1 MSESGRSLT
10 VPVAIQANPYKI
22 QIGSGILSTA
32 GAHSAKVVKPCSCA
46 VISDE
51 IVAPLHAEQ
60 LLSSLREAGFTP
72 HLITIPSGESSKSM
86 AQASQLC
93 DHLIGYGL
101 DRKSALFALGG
112 GVVGDLAGFVASI
125 HFRGIPVIQVPTT
138 VVAQVDS
145 SIGGKT
151 GVNSPLGKNLIGS
164 FHQPSLVLA
173 DTETLSTLPDRIF
186 QEGLAEVIKHAVIA
200 DAAMLDLLPPSRNAD
215 LSDLIA
221 RNASIKATIVAQDE
235 FETSGTRA
243 LLNFGHTIGHAV
255 ESVAGYGTLSHGEA
269 VAIGMIAALDLSVR
283 LAGLPLDQAHRVQQ
297 TIKDCGLPSSIPANL
312 STESLLA
319 VLGRDKKFDQ
329 GACRFVLTKQL
340 GTAFVSN
347 EVTLD
352 DVTGAIERLRGKGRS

>member
-1 MSESGRSLT
+1 MT
-10 VPVAIQANPYKI
+10 ADIIQVPVALQATPYKI
-22 QIGSGILSTA
+22 LIGQGILSKA
-32 GAHSAKVVKPCSCA
+32 GKYSVAVLKPCRCA

-51 IVAPLHAEQ
+51 IVAPLHAER
-60 LLSSLREAGFTP
+60 LLTSLREAGFTP
-72 HLITIPSGESSKSM
+72 HLLIIPAGEASKSM
-86 AQASQLC
+86 AQASALC
-93 DHLIGYGL
+93 DSLIELGL

-125 HFRGIPVIQVPTT
+125 HFRGIPVIQLPTT

-173 DTETLSTLPDRIF
+173 DTATLATLPEEVF

-200 DAAMLDLLPPSRNAD
+200 DAAMLDLLPPNRETD
-215 LSDLIA
+215 LSELIA
-221 RNASIKATIVAQDE
+221 RNATIKAGIVTQDE
-235 FETSGTRA
+235 FETKGTRA

-255 ESVAGYGTLSHGEA
+255 ESVAGYGAYSHGEA

-283 LAGLPLDQAHRVQQ
+283 LAGLPLEQAKRVQSV
-297 TIKDCGLPSSIPANL
+297 IEACDLPVSIPPSL
-312 STESLLA
+312 STDTLLA
-319 VLGRDKKFDQ
+319 ALARDKKFAQ
-329 GACRFVLTKQL
+329 GAIRFVLSKQL

-347 EVTLD
+347 EVTLT
-352 DVTGAIERLRGKGRS
+352 DVTEAIERLRDR

>member
-1 MSESGRSLT
+1 MSESGRFFT

-22 QIGSGILSTA
+22 QIGRGILSAA
-32 GAHSAKVVKPCSCA
+32 GTQAAKVVKPCNCA
-46 VISDE
+46 LISDE

-72 HLITIPSGESSKSM
+72 HMITIRSGESSKSM
-86 AQASQLC
+86 AQASELC
-93 DHLIGYGL
+93 DRLIGYGL
-101 DRKSALFALGG
+101 DRKSVLFALGG

-151 GVNSPLGKNLIGS
+151 GVNSPLGKNLIGT

-200 DAAMLDLLPPSRNAD
+200 DAAMLDLLPPSRNSD
-215 LSDLIA
+215 LSELIA

-283 LAGLPLDQAHRVQQ
+283 LAGLPLDQAQRIQR
-297 TIKDCGLPSSIPANL
+297 TIKDCGLPSSIPGNL
-312 STESLLA
+312 STESILA
-319 VLGRDKKFDQ
+319 ALGRDKKFDQ
-329 GACRFVLTKQL
+329 GAIRFVLTKQL
-340 GTAFVSN
+340 GSAFVSN
-347 EVTLD
+347 QVTLD
-352 DVTGAIERLRGKGRS
+352 DVTGAIERLRG